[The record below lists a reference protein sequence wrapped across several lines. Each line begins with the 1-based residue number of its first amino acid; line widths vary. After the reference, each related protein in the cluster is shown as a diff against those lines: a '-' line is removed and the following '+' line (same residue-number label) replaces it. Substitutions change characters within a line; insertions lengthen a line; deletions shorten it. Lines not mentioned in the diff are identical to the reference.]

1 MEMRLPPSSRS
12 SAFTSKLTF
21 IRTSKRRILVVDD
34 FAAWRWKVREM
45 LGSSSNI
52 IGEACD
58 GSEAVEKAA
67 ELEPDIVIL
76 DIGMPLMNGIEA
88 ARLISRRSRTTGII
102 FLSEN
107 TDADIKREA
116 LDVGHAY
123 VLKCDAATE
132 LLAAVKTAHAAAAS
146 NRESDFNSSS

>member
-1 MEMRLPPSSRS
+1 M
-12 SAFTSKLTF
+12 
-21 IRTSKRRILVVDD
+21 RILVVDD
-34 FAAWRWKVREM
+34 FAAWRRKVREM
-45 LGSSSNI
+45 LGSSSNVVD
-52 IGEACD
+52 EASD

-67 ELEPDIVIL
+67 ELQPDIVIL